1 MNITGVSFP
10 FRLNSRGGLT
20 LSTTTSDD
28 STHLEEGMLQILQ
41 TFKYDRP
48 MESHFYSSLDSF
60 MFSSM
65 NSDDISLLKYFIRD
79 ALKLETRVYVPIEG
93 ISVKPFYTDDSTV
106 RVDIKYT
113 RYDNNQEYEVSYN
126 LPAGGN

>member
-10 FRLNSRGGLT
+10 FRLSSRGGLT
-20 LSTTTSDD
+20 LSTTTLED
-28 STHLEEGMLQILQ
+28 STHLEEGMFQILQ

-48 MESHFYSSLDSF
+48 MENHFYSSLDSF

-65 NSDDISLLKYFIRD
+65 NSDDISLLKYSIRD
-79 ALKLETRVYVPIEG
+79 ALKLETRVYVPLEG
-93 ISVKPFYTDDSTV
+93 ISVKPFYSDDSTV

-126 LPAGGN
+126 LPVGGN